1 MFKKDMVGLLR
12 YFEKNGPYVCL
23 FSNFF
28 FDIRIVPFI

>member
-12 YFEKNGPYVCL
+12 YIEKNGPYVCL

-28 FDIRIVPFI
+28 FNVRIDPSI